1 MMLLPNRLPLHRSVR
16 LLSFA
21 ASLPFVA
28 AGLLAQTPALGTSRV
43 PSPSSSSSSSQ
54 TGTTAAPGTAPM
66 RSRATAQQIAPVRVA
81 TYDEK
86 YELFGGLS
94 LMNGQA
100 GQNLPKRY
108 VLGGGE
114 VMGTYWL
121 GSHLGIAADYRLE
134 AGTTPVLSPYYNRVL
149 VYQNIAAGGVEYR
162 GPRNRYAAV
171 DFHALAGFSHGT
183 FDNAVKNYPGG
194 SPVSAC
200 PQQQAT
206 GQQGNLG
213 LYCNSNSPWGA
224 AGGSVDF
231 NYSPRLAIR
240 LQPDLIMEH
249 FGTELREFV
258 SVSGGVVY
266 RFGRR

>member
-1 MMLLPNRLPLHRSVR
+1 MKRMMLLPNRLPLHRSVR

-134 AGTTPVLSPYYNRVL
+134 AGTTDL
-149 VYQNIAAGGVEYR
+149 VPTPQLANTRALVIQNIISGGVNYR
-162 GPRNRYAAV
+162 GPKNRYAAV
-171 DFHALAGFSHGT
+171 DYHALVGATHGQY
-183 FDNAVKNYPGG
+183 DHSIKND
-194 SPVSAC
+194 A
-200 PQQQAT
+200 
-206 GQQGNLG
+206 NLAPNTPPTQFG
-213 LYCNSNSPWGA
+213 LYNNGTSPWGA
-224 AGGSVDF
+224 VGGSIDF
-231 NYSPRLAIR
+231 NATPKLAVRLS
-240 LQPDLIMEH
+240 PDLIFEH
-249 FGTELREFV
+249 FGTETREFF
-258 SVSGGVVY
+258 SMGGGVVY
-266 RFGRR
+266 RFGKRTR